1 MRRISFLISTL
12 AVTLAVVPVCAAAQ
26 QGEPSD
32 SLEARVWVDRGDEP
46 VVQRG
51 DEVRVYYRTSADAYV
66 AIFRIDTDGVV
77 SLVYPQHPD
86 MDEVVRGGRD
96 YRLLFPNS
104 ARWNVDEDPGAGYF
118 FMVAS
123 PEPLDLS
130 LLGFD
135 DETGWDLSQVGA
147 TVYEDPYVAIDDYVA
162 TIVPDWESVPYGLDF
177 LTYNVGNTHEY
188 PRFLCYDCHSYQ
200 SYARWNPY
208 TYSCS
213 TYRVVIWDD
222 PYFYPRYR
230 YVGTRVVF
238 GRPFG
243 PRPRYEV
250 VSRRVTG
257 VGWAPLVRA
266 REAPERRVVEYKE
279 SPRAPAYQPRN
290 PRPSGSA
297 APASARAT
305 PSRAL
310 PSRTAPPDR
319 VGASGRVAAPRTTDP
334 SAARAGRTAPPRATA
349 VTPPSGSERPT
360 LQRRPTTPSAR
371 LPARNDP
378 TAGRATSRGAT
389 SRGAAT
395 RGTTSRGNTGPGAA
409 TRVPTRRPGGFT
421 PSRPPTAGA
430 ARSSPSARPAT
441 GVRPPARAA
450 PRGGA
455 SGGRPAPASA
465 GPRARGGPPSAGASR
480 PTSGRPSATSRRPSG
495 GGAGARGRRPGGRGG
510 AA

>member
-1 MRRISFLISTL
+1 MRRIAFLISTL
-12 AVTLAVVPVCAAAQ
+12 AVTPAVTPACVAAQ

-86 MDEVVRGGRD
+86 MDGAVRGGRD

-104 ARWNVDEDPGAGYF
+104 ARWNVDEDPGVGYF

-177 LTYNVGNTHEY
+177 LTYNVGDTHEY

-200 SYARWNPY
+200 SYASWNPY
-208 TYSCS
+208 SYSCS

-297 APASARAT
+297 APVTARPT

-310 PSRTAPPDR
+310 RSRTAPPER
-319 VGASGRVAAPRTTDP
+319 VGASGRTA
-334 SAARAGRTAPPRATA
+334 APPRATA
-349 VTPPSGSERPT
+349 VRPPSGSSSGSERPT

-378 TAGRATSRGAT
+378 TAGRATSPGAT
-389 SRGAAT
+389 GRGTTT
-395 RGTTSRGNTGPGAA
+395 RGTTSRGTTDPGAA
-409 TRVPTRRPGGFT
+409 TRAPTRRPGGVT

-430 ARSSPSARPAT
+430 ARSNPSARPAT

-450 PRGGA
+450 SRGGA
-455 SGGRPAPASA
+455 SGGRPPPASA
-465 GPRARGGPPSAGASR
+465 GPGARGGSPSAGASR